1 MPIKILRDFVKTC
14 SQNSGIY
21 QIYGEDSEIIYVGKA
36 KNLKNRLSS
45 YLTDL
50 SVKTLKI
57 TQAAQKIE
65 VVITNNEAEAFLLEA
80 NLIKKHQPK
89 YNILLKDDKTFPF
102 IKFNLEHEF
111 PGIFKHRGKR
121 ERINAY
127 FGPFSSSK
135 QMGETIVM
143 MQKAFLIR
151 SCSNDEFSRRKRPC
165 MLYQI
170 KRCSAPCVN
179 KISHVEYQAYVN
191 EAKNFLSGNA
201 TKVREVIAQE
211 MEKASEK
218 LDYEKAAE
226 LRDRLKAINKAFSK
240 QVIDLPD
247 LPNCDCISVVKSLT
261 KTAVAIFFIRGGQN
275 FGSKIYFPICTSEA
289 TEQEVLNAFIGGFY
303 QKNLPPAEIILSH
316 KLEHEQTILEALKNL
331 HIGVR
336 TRFTAPK
343 LGRKKELID
352 LATNNAKQALE
363 LEENEK
369 QKNKK
374 LSELLAEFFS
384 LKNPVNTIEIYD
396 NSHIF
401 GASAVGAKVAWN
413 QDGFDKDNYRKY
425 NLHSSN
431 IKGGD
436 DYDMLKTVLLRRF
449 RERKHLP
456 DLLIIDGGK
465 GHRSIVLDVLQEL
478 GLEIE
483 FMCISK
489 GIDRNSG
496 NEIIIDK
503 FGKEFF
509 LDKNSELKKFIQILR
524 DEAHRFAIT
533 SHRIRRKNQMLDSK
547 LLKIPGIGAVRKR
560 SLLNYFGS
568 VDNIASASVQEI
580 AKVPGI
586 SIQVAEQ
593 IYQFMHGVK

>member
-1 MPIKILRDFVKTC
+1 
-14 SQNSGIY
+14 
-21 QIYGEDSEIIYVGKA
+21 
-36 KNLKNRLSS
+36 
-45 YLTDL
+45 
-50 SVKTLKI
+50 
-57 TQAAQKIE
+57 
-65 VVITNNEAEAFLLEA
+65 
-80 NLIKKHQPK
+80 
-89 YNILLKDDKTFPF
+89 
-102 IKFNLEHEF
+102 
-111 PGIFKHRGKR
+111 
-121 ERINAY
+121 
-127 FGPFSSSK
+127 
-135 QMGETIVM
+135 
-143 MQKAFLIR
+143 
-151 SCSNDEFSRRKRPC
+151 
-165 MLYQI
+165 
-170 KRCSAPCVN
+170 
-179 KISHVEYQAYVN
+179 VEYQAYVN

-275 FGSKIYFPICTSEA
+275 FGNKIYFPICTSEA

-509 LDKNSELKKFIQILR
+509 LDKNSELKKFIQIL
-524 DEAHRFAIT
+524 
-533 SHRIRRKNQMLDSK
+533 N
-547 LLKIPGIGAVRKR
+547 KIKSFNR
-560 SLLNYFGS
+560 
-568 VDNIASASVQEI
+568 
-580 AKVPGI
+580 
-586 SIQVAEQ
+586 
-593 IYQFMHGVK
+593 